1 MLRILR
7 GNLGIQSTGINPLF
21 KLPETE
27 WYIICLL
34 LRPSQF
40 FSILSELFIHLLF
53 QTDTVNKARD
63 LKVGKQFLV
72 IIRVYEPFRHKVG
85 VRNNH
90 RLRCNQEIVLLGHQ
104 MLTDL
109 RDKIHC
115 PSDFAVA
122 GELSEN
128 PDADLTQ
135 RTMVSINF
143 LPVVILK
150 APLVLGVQL
159 IMEPAHRI
167 YKLAHT
173 VYINNVC
180 YVI

>member
-1 MLRILR
+1 MFV
-7 GNLGIQSTGINPLF
+7 Q
-21 KLPETE
+21 
-27 WYIICLL
+27 
-34 LRPSQF
+34 
-40 FSILSELFIHLLF
+40 LLF
-53 QTDTVNKARD
+53 QTDTLNKARD

-90 RLRCNQEIVLLGHQ
+90 RPRCNQEIVLLGHQ

-135 RTMVSINF
+135 RTMVSTNF
-143 LPVVILK
+143 IPFVILK
-150 APLVLGVQL
+150 ASLILGVQL
-159 IMEPAHRI
+159 TMEPAHRI
-167 YKLAHT
+167 FILAHT
-173 VYINNVC
+173 VYINSMY
-180 YVI
+180 YVM

>member
-7 GNLGIQSTGINPLF
+7 GNLGIQSTGINPLS
-21 KLPETE
+21 KLPNKTE

-34 LRPSQF
+34 LRPCEF
-40 FSILSELFIHLLF
+40 FLILSEMFVQLLF
-53 QTDTVNKARD
+53 QTDTVNKAQD

-72 IIRVYEPFRHKVG
+72 IIRAYEPFRHKVG
-85 VRNNH
+85 VRNKN
-90 RLRCNQEIVLLGHQ
+90 RPRCNQEIVLLGHQ

-135 RTMVSINF
+135 RTKVSINF
-143 LPVVILK
+143 IPLVILK
-150 APLVLGVQL
+150 ASLILGVQL
-159 IMEPAHRI
+159 IME
-167 YKLAHT
+167 LAH
-173 VYINNVC
+173 
-180 YVI
+180 